1 MLMPIVFGKVFMVS
15 LNVIR
20 LALLGKAA
28 LIGACTAVI
37 SSLALA
43 PAQAQSPRIIV
54 QCVPP
59 LVPNE
64 DGTDCV
70 HPPAQAKTCPDPTLL
85 REGRC
90 MEPNRYDVFTCE
102 GSFRRMRVAYY
113 LTNEV
118 AIFIEGSPRL
128 LAATSNVGG
137 QPAILSNDGS
147 VRIAFIPN
155 PVPNNPRIMWSS
167 VYRGNQKVAE
177 CKGTIR

>member
-1 MLMPIVFGKVFMVS
+1 MGVLSFAGVQRFARRTAAV
-15 LNVIR
+15 
-20 LALLGKAA
+20 ALVLSA
-28 LIGACTAVI
+28 LVTAF
-37 SSLALA
+37 SEP
-43 PAQAQSPRIIV
+43 PAQAQDNQMIV
-54 QCVPP
+54 ICTPP
-59 LVPNE
+59 LVPND

-113 LTNEV
+113 FTNEV

-147 VRIAFIPN
+147 VRIVFIPN
-155 PVPNNPRIMWSS
+155 PVPDNPRIMWSS

-177 CKGTIR
+177 CKGTIPDSAYR